1 MAAMASQNWHTH
13 ADAAGVL
20 CALQAQAF
28 AVSGREQNVQAYAL
42 AVADAINTG
51 GDQATQAYAAAFSS
65 AYAGVHHLLLL
76 LLWCLW
82 TLFCVTPLPVKLLPA
97 TACIGGKTAEWY
109 FKGPLFTAATMPWLD
124 HVYRMHDV

>member
-1 MAAMASQNWHTH
+1 
-13 ADAAGVL
+13 
-20 CALQAQAF
+20 
-28 AVSGREQNVQAYAL
+28 
-42 AVADAINTG
+42 
-51 GDQATQAYAAAFSS
+51 
-65 AYAGVHHLLLL
+65 VHHLLLL